1 MISASQALYKKAKRL
16 IPGGTQL
23 LSKRPEMF
31 APENWPA
38 YYRQAGGCEI
48 VDLDGN
54 RLLDMSIMGIGTCLL
69 GYNDPDVSSAVIRR
83 INNGSISSLNNPEE
97 VELAELL
104 LEIHPWADQV
114 RYSRTGG
121 EAMSIA
127 VRIARAKTNRNIV
140 AFCGYHGWHDWYLA
154 ANLSSKDQGGQL
166 QGHLLP
172 GLEPNGVPDG
182 LRGTALPFR
191 YNHLKDLEA
200 IILQYPDQLAAVVME
215 PTRYDEPEP
224 GFLEGVRKLC
234 DQIQAVLVVDEITAG
249 WRLHYGGAHLKYG
262 LQPDISVFGKALG
275 NGHPIA
281 AVIGKSKFMEAAQSS
296 FISSSYWTEGVG
308 PTAAL
313 ATLSKL
319 KSVNVPC
326 HLASISDR
334 FRTGLGDLAKIQGLT
349 IRFYGHPAITVLS
362 FEHPQASA
370 LQTLFT
376 VRMLEEGILVGS
388 GFYASLSH
396 HEKHIDRFLEAAD
409 KVLPEVSQ
417 AAKTG
422 DILKRIPNGVKHT
435 GFSRLT

>member
-1 MISASQALYKKAKRL
+1 
-16 IPGGTQL
+16 
-23 LSKRPEMF
+23 MF
-31 APENWPA
+31 APEIWPA
-38 YYRQAGGCEI
+38 YYRQASGCEI

-54 RLLDMSIMGIGTCLL
+54 HLLDMSIMGIGTCLL
-69 GYNDPDVSSAVIRR
+69 GYNDPDVSSAVIKR
-83 INNGSISSLNNPEE
+83 IKNGSISSLNNPEE
-97 VELAELL
+97 VELAESL
-104 LEIHPWADQV
+104 LEIHPWAEQV

-127 VRIARAKTNRNIV
+127 VRIARAKTKRNIV

-154 ANLSSKDQGGQL
+154 ANLSSTDQGGQL

-191 YNHLKDLEA
+191 YNHLDELEA
-200 IILQYPDQLAAVVME
+200 IIHQHPDQLAAVVME
-215 PTRYDEPEP
+215 PTRFDEPES

-234 DQIQAVLVVDEITAG
+234 DQIQSVLVVDEITAG
-249 WRLHYGGAHLKYG
+249 WRLHFGGAHLKYG
-262 LQPDISVFGKALG
+262 LEPDISVFGKALG
-275 NGHPIA
+275 NGHPIS

-313 ATLSKL
+313 ATLKKL
-319 KSVNVPC
+319 KSVDVPSR
-326 HLASISDR
+326 LASISER
-334 FRTGLGDLAKIQGLT
+334 FRTGLDDLANLQGLN
-349 IRFYGHPAITVLS
+349 IHFYGHPAITVLS

-376 VRMLEEGILVGS
+376 VRMLEQGILVGS

-396 HEKHIDRFLEAAD
+396 HGKHLDRFLDAAD
-409 KVLPEVSQ
+409 KVLPEVAQ
-417 AAKTG
+417 AVENG
-422 DILKRIPNGVKHT
+422 DVLKRIPNGVKHS

>member
-154 ANLSSKDQGGQL
+154 ANLSSKDQGGHL

-182 LRGTALPFR
+182 LIGTALPFR

-200 IILQYPDQLAAVVME
+200 ITLQYPDQLAAVVME
-215 PTRYDEPEP
+215 PTRYDKPEP

-249 WRLHYGGAHLKYG
+249 WRLHYGGAHIKYG
-262 LQPDISVFGKALG
+262 LQPDI
-275 NGHPIA
+275 
-281 AVIGKSKFMEAAQSS
+281 
-296 FISSSYWTEGVG
+296 
-308 PTAAL
+308 
-313 ATLSKL
+313 
-319 KSVNVPC
+319 
-326 HLASISDR
+326 
-334 FRTGLGDLAKIQGLT
+334 
-349 IRFYGHPAITVLS
+349 
-362 FEHPQASA
+362 
-370 LQTLFT
+370 
-376 VRMLEEGILVGS
+376 
-388 GFYASLSH
+388 
-396 HEKHIDRFLEAAD
+396 
-409 KVLPEVSQ
+409 
-417 AAKTG
+417 
-422 DILKRIPNGVKHT
+422 
-435 GFSRLT
+435 